1 MEALYSLCIHKG
13 YKAGWIV
20 MPLQT
25 GLSKG
30 AANVYEQ
37 LRHQILHGDIVPGAV
52 LQQVELAQQ
61 LGVSRTPVRHALQ
74 QLAHDGLVEFL
85 PGQTARVVA
94 TSLQDAIEMRQVRM
108 WLEVPGLLLALR
120 RHPYPAELLQILDQ
134 VEALGDNATPQAC
147 EQLVA
152 LDEQFHRWV
161 LRECGNTTLARI
173 VGGLL
178 DLLYTTKSFNIQQ
191 DYQPVRANLRSLRA
205 AIQGDDIRRVRQLM
219 IEHMTDIGALTI
231 EPIGFEDA
239 ASES

>member
-1 MEALYSLCIHKG
+1 
-13 YKAGWIV
+13 
-20 MPLQT
+20 MPVQVP
-25 GLSKG
+25 LSKG
-30 AANVYEQ
+30 AATVYEQ
-37 LRHQILHGDIVPGAV
+37 LRAQILQGEIAPGAV

-108 WLEVPGLLLALR
+108 WLEVPAVLLALR
-120 RHPYPAELLQILDQ
+120 RNPRPAELIHILDQ
-134 VEALGDNATPQAC
+134 VEALGDHATPQAC

-161 LRECGNTTLARI
+161 LRECGNKNLERI
-173 VGGLL
+173 VGSLL
-178 DLLYTTKSFNIQQ
+178 DLLYTSKSFNVLQ
-191 DYQPVRANLRSLRA
+191 DYHNVRANLRSLRA
-205 AIQGDDIRRVRQLM
+205 AIQDGDIRRARHLM

-231 EPIGFEDA
+231 EPIGFEDIH
-239 ASES
+239 SES